1 MCFFPSSLGYV
12 ALWNSQI
19 MFFPYLCKQVLVL
32 YSKRKHKY
40 GWPGQS
46 NSYFSKRSLNSVD
59 LPQSWYSPCSSSG
72 KRQLQ
77 ASSWTDCSGVVCIF
91 LKTACSFFFCQMLKN
106 IHEGSRNTMHNSPA
120 TASEILIMSIWI
132 FFPGTVTKS
141 GIPGEVVG
149 RIVAKVGLSE
159 VWLQT
164 TSFFAVP
171 GFTTWFAEHFVQFLQ
186 EPFGWSLKVP

>member
-77 ASSWTDCSGVVCIF
+77 ASSWTDCSGVVCTKEKEQMFTFCCFYSTIVLHSSSSHNCRKSTRIIF
-91 LKTACSFFFCQMLKN
+91 PHDSV
-106 IHEGSRNTMHNSPA
+106 IWR
-120 TASEILIMSIWI
+120 EI
-132 FFPGTVTKS
+132 
-141 GIPGEVVG
+141 IP
-149 RIVAKVGLSE
+149 
-159 VWLQT
+159 QQHY
-164 TSFFAVP
+164 F
-171 GFTTWFAEHFVQFLQ
+171 
-186 EPFGWSLKVP
+186 